1 MTRTLALALLLALG
15 ALACSPPSGDQLA
28 ESFTKGCL
36 RGCAQTTNGSLDC
49 NAYCDCA
56 TSKIREHRTDA
67 EFSEFIVS
75 ASYHPTTEVTSEIE
89 RTARQCIHEV
99 RR

>member
-1 MTRTLALALLLALG
+1 MTRTFALALVLALG

-28 ESFTKGCL
+28 ASFTKGCL
-36 RGCAQTTNGSLDC
+36 RGCAQSTNGAIDC
-49 NAYCDCA
+49 NAYCECA
-56 TSKIREHRTDA
+56 TAKVREHRTDA

-75 ASYHPTTEVTSEIE
+75 ASFHPSPEVTSEIE
-89 RTARQCIHEV
+89 RTARQCLEEL